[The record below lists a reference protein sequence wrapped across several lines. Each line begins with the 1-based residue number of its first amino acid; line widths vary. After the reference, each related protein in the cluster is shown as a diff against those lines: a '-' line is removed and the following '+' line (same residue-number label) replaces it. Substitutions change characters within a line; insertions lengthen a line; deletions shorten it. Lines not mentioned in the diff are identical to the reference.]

1 MENYLRQVKIFLDA
15 NPNEVVTLIIANK
28 VKTPVMSK
36 WKAVFDKSGE
46 AIQPLLNFAQQNT

>member
-1 MENYLRQVKIFLDA
+1 MEIYLRQVKVFLDA

-46 AIQPLLNFAQQNT
+46 RIYSLSIFAQHNT